1 MKMNKTVE
9 LTAVTMKNDDV
20 AVELFRKVKNL
31 EAVLN
36 KAGEDVQ
43 GKAKVAVDKAFG
55 EAKKAVKAYNK
66 GLAKQYYLAHDLMD
80 IVKAGKAVPAVE
92 LKTEE
97 EDGVFT
103 VKLDKVSV
111 YPTCGGLDDC
121 KVLPENT
128 VDKIDL
134 LRREVAY
141 LKAGKNTLFLTG
153 DVENKKEIPSAKV
166 AEMIEAEGDISKNKV
181 KVTLAIVLHEITGG
195 EFKKAVFSKLYDD
208 FEGFMV
214 KRGEEWGTRNMVT
227 RAVACDL
234 VLEYAYLYFN
244 DMREVKYTVG

>member
-1 MKMNKTVE
+1 MNKTVE

-43 GKAKVAVDKAFG
+43 GKAKVAVDNAFS

-97 EDGVFT
+97 EEGVFS

-153 DVENKKEIPSAKV
+153 DVNEKKDVPSAKV
-166 AEMIEAEGDISKNKV
+166 AEMIQAEGDISKNKV

-195 EFKKAVFSKLYDD
+195 EFKKAVFTNLFND
-208 FEGFMV
+208 FCEYMT
-214 KRGEEWGTRNMVT
+214 KRTGEWGERAMVSRST
-227 RAVACDL
+227 ACDL

-244 DMREVKYTVG
+244 DMREVKWTLC

>member
-1 MKMNKTVE
+1 MNKTVE
-9 LTAVTMKNDDV
+9 LTAVTMKNDEV
-20 AVELFRKVKNL
+20 VVELFRKVKNL
-31 EAVLN
+31 EAILN

-97 EDGVFT
+97 EEGVFS

-141 LKAGKNTLFLTG
+141 LKAGKNNIFLTG
-153 DVENKKEIPSAKV
+153 DVENKRDIPSAKV
-166 AEMIEAEGDISKNKV
+166 AEMIQAEGDISKNKV

-195 EFKKAVFSKLYDD
+195 EFKKAVFTNLFND
-208 FEGFMV
+208 FCEYMT
-214 KRGEEWGTRNMVT
+214 KRTGEWGERAMVSRST
-227 RAVACDL
+227 ACDL

-244 DMREVKYTVG
+244 DMREVKWTLC